1 MANISKYTILLTIP
15 MLCSMLSSCGDETE
29 KLPDYPKV
37 LEVAASSM
45 NNFDGDGGQLKVLV
59 NTNIEYEIDIDVDW
73 ITAVKGSRSERPVN
87 GCIFFNVEQ
96 YRLAATAEPRVGTIT
111 LMADGVKPQILPVSQ
126 TPADI
131 YRFDITGVTPG
142 NVSAKGGTVEVTVDA
157 NVSARVSVSD
167 SEWIS
172 VAEESAGRYVFDIS
186 ENTVTQPRS
195 GAVTFSTDE
204 IGDFMLEI
212 VQDAH
217 VETGGIRSA
226 EQFMLFAAAV
236 NSGEPLTQWLDGN
249 GEVALLAD
257 IDMAGQ
263 TWTPVGDI
271 TEATIS
277 YTTLSITAGKPF
289 TGIFNGNGHSI
300 RNLSID
306 TDRGPC
312 FGLFGACENAI
323 IKNLVIDKSCTF
335 KVANEALTGGAA
347 YGFVVGIA
355 VNSTLENVMVEGRVL
370 PSLIYKSKTGYLNC
384 LSGVAGYVKHST
396 LRDCVFSGTFDMVR
410 SNVYHNSACSNVAG
424 IVGYAFG
431 SKDALI
437 SIERCVNRG
446 YVCSRTN
453 RTAGI
458 VSGSNGSYVIRDC
471 RNEGVVHGSSADAK
485 SIGWTG
491 GVRVGGILA
500 FALCKSTDG
509 TTAEIIGCENTGTVL
524 CDGDKGSMTGGI
536 LGCPRHHTLVSAT
549 NSGTVIATGGGDV
562 GLITGRYAYSD
573 KPIIQSAT
581 CGGRIAYDFTGEG
594 ISIIPQNPIEI
605 TRDNYFD
612 YAVGAF
618 AGTADGSWTKDT
630 VSFVR

>member
-1 MANISKYTILLTIP
+1 MNINKYASLLAITLIC
-15 MLCSMLSSCGDETE
+15 LVLSSCSEEDE
-29 KLPDYPKV
+29 KLSDYLQV

-45 NNFDGDGGQLKVLV
+45 NNFDGEGGQLKVLV
-59 NTNIEYEIDIDVDW
+59 NSNVEYDVDIDVDW
-73 ITAVKGSRSERPVN
+73 ISNVKGSRSERPVN
-87 GCIFFNVEQ
+87 ACILFNVAQ
-96 YRLAATAEPRVGTIT
+96 YRLAATDEPRVGTIK
-111 LMADGVKPQILPVSQ
+111 LIADGLKPQILSVSQ

-131 YRFDITGVTPG
+131 YRFEINGGTSRTVP
-142 NVSAKGGTVEVTVDA
+142 AKGGAVEVLVDA
-157 NVSARVSVSD
+157 NVAARVSVSD
-167 SEWIS
+167 LEWIS
-172 VAEESAGRYVFDIS
+172 TTEESVGRYVFDIA
-186 ENTVTQPRS
+186 ENTVDKSRS
-195 GAVTFSTDE
+195 GYVVFSTDE
-204 IGDFMLEI
+204 IGDFRLEI

-217 VETGGIRSA
+217 VETGGIRNVR
-226 EQFMLFAAAV
+226 QFMLFAAAV

-271 TEATIS
+271 TDATIS
-277 YTTLSITAGKPF
+277 YTTLTIKNGKPF
-289 TGIFNGNGHSI
+289 TGVFNGNGHAI
-300 RNLSID
+300 RNLAID

-312 FGLFGACENAI
+312 FGLFGACENAT

-335 KVANEALTGGAA
+335 MVGNEALAGGAA

-355 VNSTLENVMVEGRVL
+355 VNSTLENVTVEGRVL
-370 PSLIYKSKTGYLNC
+370 PSVIYKSKTGYLNC
-384 LSGVAGYVKHST
+384 LAGVAGYVKHST
-396 LRDCVFSGTFDMVR
+396 LRDCIFSGTFDMVR

-424 IVGYAFG
+424 IAGYAFG
-431 SKDALI
+431 SKNALI
-437 SIERCVNRG
+437 NIERCVNRG

-471 RNEGVVHGSSADAK
+471 RNEGVVYGSSAEAK
-485 SIGWTG
+485 NAGWTD

-500 FALCKSTDG
+500 FALCKPTDG
-509 TTAEIIGCENTGTVL
+509 TTAEIIGCENSGIVL

-549 NSGTVIATGGGDV
+549 NRGSVIATGGGEV

-573 KPIIQSAT
+573 KPIVQTAT

-594 ISIIPQNPIEI
+594 LYIEPVNPVEI
-605 TRDNYFD
+605 TADNYFD
-612 YAVGAF
+612 YAVGRF
-618 AGTADGSWTKDT
+618 SGTADGSWTKDKI
-630 VSFVR
+630 SFSN